1 MMNVI
6 KFISGCISYFI
17 WHAQNSHQQADQLKQ
32 QTQKRLDL
40 ICWCATM
47 STLDDEEAIQGI
59 LANVME
65 EKVTIQKYTR
75 ETLARKVKFVSLR
88 DMEHNGRMSL
98 KVKKQLN
105 YARQDWK
112 EHWESLLAPCVRAAL
127 HEKRNSM
134 VAGRRCYISIA
145 KGARLAFCALLL
157 QFYLLNH

>member
-59 LANVME
+59 LANVVE
-65 EKVTIQKYTR
+65 EKVTIQKLPTR
-75 ETLARKVKFVSLR
+75 NA
-88 DMEHNGRMSL
+88 G
-98 KVKKQLN
+98 
-105 YARQDWK
+105 K
-112 EHWESLLAPCVRAAL
+112 ESQICFP
-127 HEKRNSM
+127 
-134 VAGRRCYISIA
+134 AGHGTRW
-145 KGARLAFCALLL
+145 
-157 QFYLLNH
+157 

>member
-1 MMNVI
+1 
-6 KFISGCISYFI
+6 
-17 WHAQNSHQQADQLKQ
+17 
-32 QTQKRLDL
+32 
-40 ICWCATM
+40 M

-59 LANVME
+59 LTNVTE
-65 EKVTIQKYTR
+65 EKVTIRKYTR
-75 ETLARKVKFVSLR
+75 EMLARKVKFVSPR
-88 DMEHNGRMSL
+88 DMEHDGRMSL

-134 VAGRRCYISIA
+134 VAGQRCYVSIA
-145 KGARLAFCALLL
+145 KGAQLAFCALLL